1 MVECPGEVFISVL
14 LFEFRVKQCCA
25 LHGEVLHP
33 LYFQFV
39 CTSRHVR
46 LVTVL
51 IVEIPDTEIGND
63 GLAHLLRLFVK
74 FRKDFGLQLLLFGGP
89 PPADKLAEL
98 RVLPETVE
106 PVRIDVRRHIEAAV
120 YHELGESVAVRS
132 ALVIVPTL
140 VKVPDRSEEDF
151 VHSAPLIEISAGI
164 TIHIAREFLHD
175 DEIRQCLLIEP
186 LSPAI
191 DRVSE
196 IG

>member
-39 CTSRHVR
+39 STCWHVR

-51 IVEIPDTEIGND
+51 IVEIPDTEIGGN

-74 FRKDFGLQLLLFGGP
+74 FRKDFGLQLLLFGSP

-98 RVLPETVE
+98 RILPETVE
-106 PVRIDVRRHIEAAV
+106 PVRIPSI
-120 YHELGESVAVRS
+120 SSPTRS
-132 ALVIVPTL
+132 T
-140 VKVPDRSEEDF
+140 
-151 VHSAPLIEISAGI
+151 HWW
-164 TIHIAREFLHD
+164 TT
-175 DEIRQCLLIEP
+175 
-186 LSPAI
+186 
-191 DRVSE
+191 VSSSCRTRNTTTST
-196 IG
+196 G